1 MRNLTMCRIAIGILL
16 STMFLRAQSLDDTPP
31 DICVVGK
38 PIASK
43 RMKDVAIVLMNE
55 HGTFTEGDNH
65 FCVEFMKAE
74 QGGPVEVRNVSMDF
88 SQLVGRIQE
97 RPVVAQMTGT
107 SVGTYLGQVNLGRQH
122 YNPAAYYAVVRYLDL
137 AGEKRKMRFHVSVK

>member
-1 MRNLTMCRIAIGILL
+1 MRNLTMCQVAIGILSL
-16 STMFLRAQSLDDTPP
+16 PIFLGAQSLDETHS

-38 PIASK
+38 PVATK
-43 RMKDVAIVLMNE
+43 RAKDVVIVLMNE
-55 HGTFTEGDNH
+55 HGTFTGGDNR

-74 QGGPVEVRNVSMDF
+74 QGGPVEVRNVNMDF

-97 RPVVAQMTGT
+97 RPIVAQITGT
-107 SVGTYLGQVNLGRQH
+107 SVGTYLGQVNLDRQY

-137 AGEKRKMRFHVSVK
+137 GGKKRKMRFHVSVK